1 MTLVSNYYRWYIGV
15 KNGSVLVKGSSRKSA
30 SILPAQKVIHLITAD
45 YFSFFSAAAV
55 TSNAKCNCT
64 SIKIECLA
72 IDKRMTM
79 KLLQQCNRTISFFL
93 SFSFLAFS
101 INAKPQEN
109 LLPHIYFEQQQRRK
123 EKMGIGPD
131 IQHVSLHTIRRKKYE
146 NSKLCCVNLS
156 NNLR

>member
-1 MTLVSNYYRWYIGV
+1 MTLVSNYHRWYIEV

-30 SILPAQKVIHLITAD
+30 SILPAQKIEVIHLITAD

-93 SFSFLAFS
+93 SFPFLFWHFQSTPSRKKIYYLIFTLSNNREDGDWPRYTTCFFS
-101 INAKPQEN
+101 HHE
-109 LLPHIYFEQQQRRK
+109 
-123 EKMGIGPD
+123 G
-131 IQHVSLHTIRRKKYE
+131 KKYE